1 MQLDIL
7 KSVLEQPAL
16 LRFKATNTPQVQDWA
31 EQLRRTVRRLVW
43 LDKPPVLQ
51 SSKEGDRNLEDL
63 LIEEYR
69 FTSEEGR
76 VFRGVV
82 VRPNSKEPIAA
93 VLVNPGKNAKLE
105 EVTGLAA
112 PPYPDANIAQQL
124 ARQGLATLTLEYGL
138 LGGLDPT
145 RLENRDETNVLAL
158 ALGLKGLSPLGLL
171 VKEAV
176 GALYWL
182 EAQTWVKPDNIAI
195 FGRSLGASIA
205 LHTALCY
212 PRPIPVSLV
221 AFLGNY
227 PAIFAR
233 DLSANGATALPGIMR
248 YADLPDLVAALAP
261 APLHLQHGAN
271 DRSFPIEEASRA
283 IDTVKSSYQIM
294 EADSSLEIQISDR
307 GHGTEVEG
315 VKKFLYKHLGTSV
328 PSESSVPAYRV
339 YFDSPTRLQILDR
352 VDDAL
357 TTGSLTLGKY
367 GRQLESM
374 AQGWTGTSHVLAV
387 QSGTAALEICLR
399 LLKVENRTVLVPAN
413 TFFAT
418 ASSVLHAGGK
428 VRFVDIEPEG
438 LGMNPVALQ
447 AALEEIPD
455 VAAVIVVHIAGIVSP
470 SVQQVL
476 KLCSG
481 RGIPVVEDAAH
492 ALGSQLEG
500 HFAGSLGTFSAFS
513 LYPTKIITSGEG
525 GFVCLNS
532 ELDFQ
537 EAACYRDQGK
547 QSFTANVHD
556 RLGNNWRLSEVHAAI
571 GIGHLT
577 HLGDFIEERRRLAN
591 WYDHHV
597 KDIPGL
603 RIQPIPANSQSNYYK
618 YVVLLEEGQNREAL
632 KQRLKANHN
641 VTLSGEVYTIPCCAQ
656 PFFQGQYPAQVFP
669 EAYQFCA
676 QHLCLPL
683 FQTMTEAQQFRVV
696 EALKKEI

>member
-7 KSVLEQPAL
+7 KSLLEQPPIQ
-16 LRFKATNTPQVQDWA
+16 RFEATNAPQAVEWA
-31 EQLRRTVRRLVW
+31 KQLRATVRRLVW
-43 LDKPPVLQ
+43 IDKPFVLH
-51 SSKEGDRNLEDL
+51 SSLLGSQNLEDL

-82 VRPNSKEPIAA
+82 VRPKSREAIAT
-93 VLVNPGKNAKLE
+93 VLVNPGKNAQIE
-105 EVTGLAA
+105 HVTGLVA
-112 PPYPDANIAQQL
+112 PPYPDANIAEQL
-124 ARQGLATLTLEYGL
+124 ARKGLATLTLEYGL
-138 LGGLDPT
+138 LGGLNPE
-145 RLENRDETNVLAL
+145 RLGNRDEANVLGL
-158 ALGLKGLSPLGLL
+158 ALSLKGLSPLGIL
-171 VKEAV
+171 VREAL

-182 EAQTWVKPDNIAI
+182 EAQTWSKPGHLGI

-205 LHTALCY
+205 LHAALCY

-221 AFLGNY
+221 ACLGNY

-271 DRSFPIEEASRA
+271 DQSFPIAEASRA
-283 IDTVKSSYQIM
+283 IDTVKTSYQVIN
-294 EADSSLEIQISDR
+294 AASNLEIQISDR
-307 GHGTEVEG
+307 AHGTEVEG
-315 VKKFLYKHLGTSV
+315 VKNFLCKQLNTAV
-328 PSESSVPAYRV
+328 DPDSSVPAYRV
-339 YFDSPTRLQILDR
+339 YIDSPTRLEILDR

-367 GRQLESM
+367 GRQLELM
-374 AQGWTGTSHVLAV
+374 AQAWTGTSHVLAV

-438 LGMNPVALQ
+438 LGMNPIALQ

-476 KLCSG
+476 TICSQ
-481 RGIPVVEDAAH
+481 REIPVVEDAAH

-500 HFAGSLGTFSAFS
+500 HFAGSLGTYSAFS

-525 GFVCLNS
+525 GFVCVNS
-532 ELDFQ
+532 QQDFQ
-537 EAACYRDQGK
+537 QAACYRDQGK

-577 HLGDFIEERRRLAN
+577 HLGKFIEERRRLAN
-591 WYDHHV
+591 WYDHHLQ
-597 KDIPGL
+597 DIPGL
-603 RIQPIPANSQSNYYK
+603 RIQPIPANSYSNYYK

-632 KQRLKANHN
+632 KQRLKDKHN
-641 VTLSGEVYTIPCCAQ
+641 VILSGEVYSIPCCAQ
-656 PFFQGQYPAQVFP
+656 PFFQGQYPAQAFP
-669 EAYQFCA
+669 QAYQFCT

-683 FQTMTEAQQFRVV
+683 FQTMTEAQQIRVV
-696 EALKKEI
+696 EALRKEL